1 MTFVGAEERALWVA
15 AAVRALPRIVPTEP
29 PIRDPDHWLAMCS
42 LRAGETLTVTVQN
55 IGATPELVDEGAV
68 FFARP
73 YNGALS

>member
-29 PIRDPDHWLAMCS
+29 PYSDAVRDGVMAQVVDLAD
-42 LRAGETLTVTVQN
+42 AVVF
-55 IGATPELVDEGAV
+55 ELVDEGAV

>member
-29 PIRDPDHWLAMCS
+29 PYSDAVRD
-42 LRAGETLTVTVQN
+42 GV
-55 IGATPELVDEGAV
+55 I
-68 FFARP
+68 RP

>member
-1 MTFVGAEERALWVA
+1 MASDEKLTIEGVVVG
-15 AAVRALPRIVPTEP
+15 VPYTRFARL

>member
-29 PIRDPDHWLAMCS
+29 PYSDAVRDGVMAQVVDLA
-42 LRAGETLTVTVQN
+42 
-55 IGATPELVDEGAV
+55 DAV
-68 FFARP
+68 VFEYRKRDLKWFDGLDRP